1 MNRAVG
7 PHTGLGPLSCE
18 INARGRGWA
27 AEFPPRFMF
36 GEVIMDMASL
46 FRRSFLAGV
55 AGFTA
60 LTFVIGA
67 AGWAA
72 ADHFVITPE
81 EANMRAEAGE
91 LVLID
96 VRSPQ
101 EWRQTGVPRGARRVT
116 IHDPGGLKG
125 FVDAMAAAVD
135 GDLKKPIAVICA
147 RGNRSTAAQKV
158 LSEAGFTRVF
168 NIREGFAG
176 GPYGPGWV
184 KRGLPVEAC
193 PGC

>member
-1 MNRAVG
+1 MTMTMTMTPRHHG
-7 PHTGLGPLSCE
+7 
-18 INARGRGWA
+18 GRGARIRRGVRATLA
-27 AEFPPRFMF
+27 A
-36 GEVIMDMASL
+36 G
-46 FRRSFLAGV
+46 LA
-55 AGFTA
+55 ACA
-60 LTFVIGA
+60 LVLGA
-67 AGWAA
+67 AGVSV
-72 ADHFVITPE
+72 ADHFVIAPE

-101 EWRQTGVPRGARRVT
+101 EWRQTGVPKGARRVT

-125 FVDAMAAAVD
+125 FVDAMAAAVG

-147 RGNRSTAAQKV
+147 RGNRSTRAQKA

-168 NIREGFAG
+168 NIREGFIG

-184 KRGLPVEAC
+184 KRGLPVEPC
-193 PGC
+193 PSC

>member
-1 MNRAVG
+1 MTTRNHGSRV
-7 PHTGLGPLSCE
+7 
-18 INARGRGWA
+18 
-27 AEFPPRFMF
+27 
-36 GEVIMDMASL
+36 ASL
-46 FRRSFLAGV
+46 FRGARRTLA
-55 AGFTA
+55 AGLAACA
-60 LTFVIGA
+60 LVLGA
-67 AGWAA
+67 AGTAA
-72 ADHFVITPE
+72 ADHFVMTPE

-158 LSEAGFTRVF
+158 LGEAGFTRVF
-168 NIREGFAG
+168 NIREGFIG

-184 KRGLPVEAC
+184 KRGLPVEPC

>member
-1 MNRAVG
+1 M
-7 PHTGLGPLSCE
+7 T
-18 INARGRGWA
+18 ARHHGSR
-27 AEFPPRFMF
+27 
-36 GEVIMDMASL
+36 VASL
-46 FRRSFLAGV
+46 FRGARRTLA
-55 AGFTA
+55 AGLAACT
-60 LTFVIGA
+60 LVLGA
-67 AGWAA
+67 AGAA
-72 ADHFVITPE
+72 LGGHFVMTAD
-81 EANMRAEAGE
+81 EASVRAEAGE
-91 LVLID
+91 LALID

-135 GDLKKPIAVICA
+135 GDLKKPIALICA
-147 RGNRSTAAQKV
+147 RGNRSTVAQKV

-168 NIREGFAG
+168 NIREGFTG

-184 KRGLPVEAC
+184 KRGLPVEPC

>member
-1 MNRAVG
+1 MTTRNHGTRV
-7 PHTGLGPLSCE
+7 
-18 INARGRGWA
+18 
-27 AEFPPRFMF
+27 
-36 GEVIMDMASL
+36 ASL
-46 FRRSFLAGV
+46 FRGARRTLA
-55 AGFTA
+55 AGLATCV
-60 LTFVIGA
+60 LVLGA
-67 AGWAA
+67 AGVSA

-101 EWRQTGVPRGARRVT
+101 EWRQTGVPKGARRVT
-116 IHDPGGLKG
+116 VHDPGGLKG

-147 RGNRSTAAQKV
+147 RGNRSTIAQKV
-158 LSEAGFTRVF
+158 LGEAGFTRVF

-193 PGC
+193 PAC

>member
-1 MNRAVG
+1 MTTRNHDSRPATMVRG
-7 PHTGLGPLSCE
+7 
-18 INARGRGWA
+18 ARRTLA
-27 AEFPPRFMF
+27 AW
-36 GEVIMDMASL
+36 
-46 FRRSFLAGV
+46 LA
-55 AGFTA
+55 ACA
-60 LTFVIGA
+60 LVLGA
-67 AGWAA
+67 AGAA
-72 ADHFVITPE
+72 LGGHFVMTAD
-81 EANMRAEAGE
+81 EASVRAEAGE
-91 LVLID
+91 VMLID

-135 GDLKKPIAVICA
+135 GDLEKPIALICA
-147 RGNRSTAAQKV
+147 RGNRSTIAQKV
-158 LSEAGFTRVF
+158 LGEAGFTRVF
-168 NIREGFAG
+168 NVREGFAG

>member
-1 MNRAVG
+1 MTTRNYRNRVAG
-7 PHTGLGPLSCE
+7 
-18 INARGRGWA
+18 
-27 AEFPPRFMF
+27 
-36 GEVIMDMASL
+36 L
-46 FRRSFLAGV
+46 FRGARRTLA
-55 AGFTA
+55 AGLAACA
-60 LTFVIGA
+60 LVLGA
-67 AGWAA
+67 AGAA
-72 ADHFVITPE
+72 VGGHFVMTAD
-81 EANMRAEAGE
+81 EASVRAEAGE

-101 EWRQTGVPRGARRVT
+101 EWRQTGVPKGARRVT

-135 GDLKKPIAVICA
+135 GDLKKPIALICA
-147 RGNRSTAAQKV
+147 RGNRSTLAQRA
-158 LSEAGFTRVF
+158 LSEAGFIRVF
-168 NIREGFAG
+168 NIREGFIG